1 MTEQE
6 RKEKLSAYLITQ
18 KAKRT
23 KEVVLQEAKK
33 DLDNGKM
40 SEATYEIFKKKNS

>member
-1 MTEQE
+1 MTKQE
-6 RKEKLSAYLITQ
+6 KQEKIAAH

-40 SEATYEIFKKKNS
+40 SQETFNIFKKKNS